1 MVENGAS
8 IAFIFGLISYIASSG
23 CNTYHT
29 DLTSRGRKIIVAVCN
44 GGRHR
49 SAAVACALL
58 VLVEGI
64 GVVEAV
70 SWLICSCFVWIV
82 LD

>member
-8 IAFIFGLISYIASSG
+8 IALIFGLISYIASSG
-23 CNTYHT
+23 CNTGHT
-29 DLTSRGRKIIVAVCN
+29 DLASRGRKTIVVVCN

-58 VLVEGI
+58 VLSDGLS
-64 GVVEAV
+64 VEAAEEYIFQRAV
-70 SWLICSCFVWIV
+70 GDKMVR
-82 LD
+82 